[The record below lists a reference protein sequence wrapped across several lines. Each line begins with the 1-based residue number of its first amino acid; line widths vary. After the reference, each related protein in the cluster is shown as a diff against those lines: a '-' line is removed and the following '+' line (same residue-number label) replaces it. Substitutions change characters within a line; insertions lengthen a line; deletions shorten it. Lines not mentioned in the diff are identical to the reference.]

1 MFEPD
6 WNVNTS
12 SRPGRLS
19 HRPDMGKLAL
29 WGAVGVLAGFLLI
42 SIVVAVLP
50 RDFFTRPR
58 RSKGW
63 AKVLKNALGVLLIAA
78 GVALSL
84 PMVPGPG
91 FVLLLVGLALVDV
104 PGRQRLLRKA
114 ILKPAVHRKL
124 NAFRRKLHRPYFL
137 LPES

>member
-1 MFEPD
+1 
-6 WNVNTS
+6 
-12 SRPGRLS
+12 
-19 HRPDMGKLAL
+19 MGKLAL
-29 WGAVGVLAGFLLI
+29 WGAVGVLAGFVLL
-42 SIVVAVLP
+42 SIVVAALP

-63 AKVLKNALGVLLIAA
+63 VTVVLKNALGILLLAV

-91 FVLLLVGLALVDV
+91 FVLVLVGLALVDF
-104 PGRQRLLRKA
+104 PGRRKLLRKV
-114 ILKPAVHRKL
+114 ISRPGVHRKL

-137 LPES
+137 LPEA

>member
-1 MFEPD
+1 M
-6 WNVNTS
+6 
-12 SRPGRLS
+12 GRLS
-19 HRPDMGKLAL
+19 HRPGMGKLAL
-29 WGAVGVLAGFLLI
+29 WGAVGVLAGFILI
-42 SIVVAVLP
+42 CIVVAVLP

-63 AKVLKNALGVLLIAA
+63 KKILKNALGWLTIAA

-91 FVLLLVGLALVDV
+91 FVLLLAGLALVDF
-104 PGRQRLLRKA
+104 PGRRKLLRKV
-114 ILKPAVHRKL
+114 ISRPGVHRKL

-137 LPES
+137 LPEA